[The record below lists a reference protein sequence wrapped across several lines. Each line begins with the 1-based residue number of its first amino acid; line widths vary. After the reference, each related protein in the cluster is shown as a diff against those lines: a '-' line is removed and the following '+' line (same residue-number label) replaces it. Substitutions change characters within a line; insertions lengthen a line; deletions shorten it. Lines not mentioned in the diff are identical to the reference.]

1 MFRATHPFAG
11 DIKVTA
17 PTWQFLSSAPNLVMA
32 RTLIDFL
39 EAGGIPCQIVS
50 GPALLGE
57 CQDCHIIVKAPLLHQ
72 ARWLLAQGSF
82 TDEELTILAT
92 GAPTYDDAK
101 G

>member
-1 MFRATHPFAG
+1 VNDP
-11 DIKVTA
+11 K
-17 PTWQFLSSAPNLVMA
+17 WQFLTSAPNLVMA
-32 RTLIDFL
+32 HTLIDFL

-72 ARWLLAQGSF
+72 AKWLLAQGSF

-92 GAPTYDDAK
+92 EASSDDGAKT
-101 G
+101 